1 LKNARKAIAIFVTNT
16 AVRGREGER
25 EKENNKT
32 IYVKKRREN
41 EGARK
46 REKGKMEN
54 KKKYLLRQ
62 REKRVYTKKPLRLL
76 IVFFSQVC
84 MYCRQ
89 TSVWI
94 MSNHT
99 MRLKI

>member
-62 REKRVYTKKPLRLL
+62 REKRVYTNKTVAVADR
-76 IVFFSQVC
+76 IFFASVYVLSTDVC
-84 MYCRQ
+84 LDN
-89 TSVWI
+89 V
-94 MSNHT
+94 
-99 MRLKI
+99 